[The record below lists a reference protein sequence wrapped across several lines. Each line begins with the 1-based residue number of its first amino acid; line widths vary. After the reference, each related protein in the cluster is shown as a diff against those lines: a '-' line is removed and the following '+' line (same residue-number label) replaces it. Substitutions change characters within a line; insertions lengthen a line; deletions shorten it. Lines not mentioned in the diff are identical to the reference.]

1 MSDLEERLA
10 SILVAQFEVDAGS
23 ITPATRFQKDLKA
36 DSLEV
41 VELIMTVEE
50 TFNIVVDDDAAEKI
64 QTVGDLI
71 DFLKSKQPA
80 SLSNG

>member
-1 MSDLEERLA
+1 MGDIENRLA
-10 SILVAQFEVDAGS
+10 KLTSAQFSVAEGT
-23 ITPATRFQKDLKA
+23 ITLATRFREDLKA

-50 TFNIVVDDDAAEKI
+50 TFNIVVDDDAAEKL

-71 DFLKSKQPA
+71 DFLKSKEPA
-80 SLSNG
+80 

>member
-1 MSDLEERLA
+1 MSDLEEQLA
-10 SILVAQFEVDAGS
+10 SILVTQFEVEAGS
-23 ITPATRFQKDLKA
+23 ITPATRFQEDLKA

-50 TFNIVVDDDAAEKI
+50 TFDIVVDDDVAEKL

-80 SLSNG
+80 